1 MNLTE
6 VTELLTRHVAI
17 LNNPAVASRTPD
29 IASVYAENLRFV
41 DPHGEFTGRSNLN
54 AFIDNLHQQFPCY
67 VFRLAA
73 PIEFHHAVA
82 RLNWEFG
89 PPAQPASITGQD
101 IVLLADGC
109 IQTLYIFI
117 DGATQSRQVL
127 IKQRASNW

>member
-17 LNNPAVASRTPD
+17 LNDPTEVSRTPD
-29 IASVYAENLRFV
+29 IADVYAENLHFV
-41 DPHGEFTGRSNLN
+41 DPHGAFTGRSNLN
-54 AFIDNLHQQFPCY
+54 AFIDNLHQQFPGY

-82 RLNWEFG
+82 RLNWKFG
-89 PPAQPASITGQD
+89 PLAQPALVTGQD
-101 IVLLADGC
+101 IVLFADGR

-117 DGATQSRQVL
+117 DGATNPA
-127 IKQRASNW
+127 KH